1 MTQRKPRPAAAGRIS
16 DDALEK
22 LVRYVSRARDDSP
35 ADAKGPQVSVPQIHD
50 ALVELRTR
58 RAFDEA
64 HLEFAYVGSL
74 KGKPPHWLA
83 LKRDQNG
90 RTVGGP
96 HEGPTAYEAGVA
108 ALTALGDRETD

>member
-1 MTQRKPRPAAAGRIS
+1 VTPRKSRPAAGGRIS

-22 LVRYVSRARDDSP
+22 LVHYVSIARDNGP
-35 ADAKGPQVSVPQIHD
+35 ADGTGAQVYVPQIHD
-50 ALVELRTR
+50 ALLELRTR

-83 LKRDQNG
+83 LKRDKNG

-108 ALTALGDRETD
+108 ALTALGDGEPD